1 MRFLADENF
10 PGAAVDALARAGHD
24 VAWIAKIAPGM
35 PDSEVLRSAAR
46 ESRVILTFDKDFG
59 DLARGASLPAACGVV
74 LFRLPMPPSA
84 EVGARLA
91 NLIDNRSDWFGHFS
105 VIEPD
110 RVRMRLLP
118 K

>member
-1 MRFLADENF
+1 LPTRIF
-10 PGAAVDALARAGHD
+10 PALRVDALVRAGHD
-24 VAWIAKIAPGM
+24 VAWIAKIAPG
-35 PDSEVLRSAAR
+35 DTRFRGLQVGCTR
-46 ESRVILTFDKDFG
+46 EPRYFAFDKDFG
-59 DLARGASLPAACGVV
+59 DLARGANLPAACGVV

-91 NLIDNRSDWFGHFS
+91 NLIGNRPDWLGHFS